1 MRSLYNEEDVERT
14 IDEGDNRSGVRRI
27 SLDKGDNAI
36 WILSPKQANGFKHW
50 VNTGEGRR
58 PVVCAGGPEGEGW
71 APDECMLCDFIK
83 SQFAAA
89 REASNAREAEGIKT
103 FAKGLKANA
112 SISMIAAKG
121 EIRIMRRR
129 NKKTKKFRDIA
140 VPVFDTEALTVGVL
154 QMSNAQYKNFIGL
167 VKDDEY
173 PFIKKLRNLT
183 DRPIIFDKRK
193 RGDDRMETVRCR
205 PGTKVAMDLPD
216 EIEWDEEDFDLEA
229 DYEIDVDRIEEVV
242 AELTGDTDDDDTE
255 DEDETFY
262 DDDGED
268 EDDDDDDFE
277 DDDV

>member
-14 IDEGDNRSGVRRI
+14 IDEGDNRSGVKRV
-27 SLDKGDNAI
+27 SLDTGENAI
-36 WILSPKQANGFKHW
+36 WILSPKQANGFRHW
-50 VNTGEGRR
+50 VGAGKNRR
-58 PVVCAGGPEGEGW
+58 PVICAGGPEGEGW

-83 SQFAAA
+83 SQYAAS

-103 FAKGLKANA
+103 FANGMRANA

-140 VPVFDTEALTVGVL
+140 VPVFDTDASTVGIL
-154 QMSNAQYKNFIGL
+154 NLTNAQYKNFIGL

-173 PFIKKLRNLT
+173 PYIKKLRNLT

-193 RGDDRMETVRCR
+193 RGDDRMETVKCR

-229 DYEIDVDRIEEVV
+229 EYEIDVDRIEEVV
-242 AELTGDTDDDDTE
+242 AELTGDTDDDDV
-255 DEDETFY
+255 DETFY
-262 DDDGED
+262 DDDEED
-268 EDDDDDDFE
+268 EDGDDDFE
-277 DDDV
+277 E